1 MINLLCE
8 EQGGVIV
15 SNITMTLDD
24 EVLKKVKKIAV
35 EKNTTLTGLVR
46 DYLTRIAKREDQRI
60 EEVISDLSEI
70 MTAKDMKIG
79 EITWTRNDLH
89 DR

>member
-1 MINLLCE
+1 M
-8 EQGGVIV
+8 

-24 EVLKKVKKIAV
+24 DVIKKVKKIAV

-60 EEVISDLSEI
+60 EEVIKQLTKI
-70 MTAKDMKIG
+70 MNAPDTKIG
-79 EITWTRNDLH
+79 KITWTRDELH
-89 DR
+89 ER